1 MIISCPQCNS
11 RFRIDDTKVPT
22 GSFTVNCP
30 KCQNSVS
37 ASSSTANDRSALAAG
52 QSPATSDHRQ
62 AAPAPLFKLSGET
75 AGETKP
81 MTPVSASG
89 DVNDLATTLI
99 KLFRSERN
107 GDSKVS
113 RPVWDHRRVLVC
125 TAKKYSEPIARG
137 LTQNGYEVFV
147 AEDTQQAVERMR
159 ESRVDVVVL
168 DAEFDP
174 AEQGAAFVM
183 REVTIL
189 RPAERRRIFF
199 VCLSATKRSMDG
211 HAAFLQSVN
220 LVINNAELK
229 EFPAMLDRALR
240 DFNELYRDFNVAL
253 NVHPL

>member
-1 MIISCPQCNS
+1 M
-11 RFRIDDTKVPT
+11 TA
-22 GSFTVNCP
+22 
-30 KCQNSVS
+30 VS
-37 ASSSTANDRSALAAG
+37 T
-52 QSPATSDHRQ
+52 
-62 AAPAPLFKLSGET
+62 SGE
-75 AGETKP
+75 
-81 MTPVSASG
+81 
-89 DVNDLATTLI
+89 VNDLAATLI

-137 LTQNGYEVFV
+137 LTQDGYEVFV
-147 AEDTQQAVERMR
+147 AEDAQQAIERMR

-168 DAEFDP
+168 DGEFDP

-189 RPAERRRIFF
+189 RPAQRRRIFF

-220 LVINNAELK
+220 LVINTAELK
-229 EFPAMLDRALR
+229 EFSALLGRALR
-240 DFNELYRDFNVAL
+240 DFNELYCDFNVAL
-253 NVHPL
+253 NVSPI